1 MVFIKQNN
9 EDYYLLQGS
18 LEELLASPKTLK
30 DIIIKLLGYSGTMT
44 TAKKTSSLY
53 HFC

>member
-1 MVFIKQNN
+1 
-9 EDYYLLQGS
+9 LQG
-18 LEELLASPKTLK
+18 LEELLASLKTLK
-30 DIIIKLLGYSGTMT
+30 DIIIKLLGYFATMT